1 MNIEIQKKETGL
13 LQVLFTGDLDY
24 HVSSELREKL
34 SKVLEDKPSRVL
46 LDFASVGYMDSSGI
60 AAFVEFSQKA
70 KASGT
75 RMVFLNL
82 TEPVRQ
88 VFTLAKLHLFFR
100 LADSEAEALKFLS

>member
-1 MNIEIQKKETGL
+1 MNIQLQKKESGL
-13 LQVLFTGDLDY
+13 LHVLFEGDLDY
-24 HVSSELREKL
+24 HVSSALREKL
-34 SKVLEDKPSRVL
+34 SKVLEEKPSRVL

-60 AAFVEFSQKA
+60 ASFVEFSQKA
-70 KASGT
+70 KTTGT

-100 LADSEAEALKFLS
+100 LADTEADALKFLA